1 MRGDC
6 THRYKTSHRL
16 RTACAAYQEK
26 TVMLVNGMVWNGG
39 AWKWLAQRSFMVL
52 HGPSGSMQF
61 LVKGTRQM
69 LLDLMDWHI
78 LNSIIDLQISLFDVE
93 LCWVILMTVFPELG
107 QSRKLSYLVIDYICV
122 LIFFPANVGY
132 ILQYFCQVTNLYK
145 KPILTGN
152 QSVADFSQTQLFDRI
167 KESSSHWYKTNQ
179 RLRTAF
185 PVSLWKSAMLV
196 DGVGW

>member
-1 MRGDC
+1 
-6 THRYKTSHRL
+6 
-16 RTACAAYQEK
+16 
-26 TVMLVNGMVWNGG
+26 
-39 AWKWLAQRSFMVL
+39 MVL

-107 QSRKLSYLVIDYICV
+107 QSRKLSYIIINYLCV

-132 ILQYFCQVTNLYK
+132 ILQFLIVFARL
-145 KPILTGN
+145 PIFIRSQSSQETKVSRISAKLNCLTG
-152 QSVADFSQTQLFDRI
+152 SKKAAATGTRQTKD
-167 KESSSHWYKTNQ
+167 WGQ
-179 RLRTAF
+179 RYQYLYGK
-185 PVSLWKSAMLV
+185 VLC
-196 DGVGW
+196 

>member
-1 MRGDC
+1 
-6 THRYKTSHRL
+6 
-16 RTACAAYQEK
+16 
-26 TVMLVNGMVWNGG
+26 
-39 AWKWLAQRSFMVL
+39 MVL

-93 LCWVILMTVFPELG
+93 LCWVILMTVFPEFGTEPQVVLYNY
-107 QSRKLSYLVIDYICV
+107 KLYMCV
-122 LIFFPANVGY
+122 DFLPSKRWVHFAVFDS
-132 ILQYFCQVTNLYK
+132 FCQVTNLHK

-179 RLRTAF
+179 RLRTAL